1 MAVGYLA
8 SYAARTPPGEVF
20 ETSLEEIAGAMLFEA
35 PVDLDRRP
43 RDVTPPRFAGGPA
56 RRKRLRE
63 AHQRSFACGA
73 STSSAG
79 QAALLPTE
87 PFFADELGDGH
98 AAPPAFS
105 VREFDSL
112 QGGVAR
118 RVVYDEREQPI
129 EWPWE
134 ASQRAT
140 APPQGALA
148 DGAPAPD
155 VDHAAA
161 HISPRPTRTETAGA
175 LTVQMLLCKQVWRPP
190 RETAKAARA
199 QQVFELGRSSIS
211 GVASPTYAP

>member
-1 MAVGYLA
+1 MALIISLCPYVHVARPLATMTGESDDMAVSYVA

-134 ASQRAT
+134 ASQRAA
-140 APPQGALA
+140 APP
-148 DGAPAPD
+148 
-155 VDHAAA
+155 HRA
-161 HISPRPTRTETAGA
+161 H
-175 LTVQMLLCKQVWRPP
+175 
-190 RETAKAARA
+190 
-199 QQVFELGRSSIS
+199 
-211 GVASPTYAP
+211 

>member
-1 MAVGYLA
+1 MALIVSLCPYVHVARPLATMTGESDDMAVSYVA
-8 SYAARTPPGEVF
+8 SYAASTPPGEVF

-56 RRKRLRE
+56 RRKRLHE

-118 RVVYDEREQPI
+118 RV
-129 EWPWE
+129 
-134 ASQRAT
+134 ASTMSESSPSSGHGRPLSARRRPLRA
-140 APPQGALA
+140 
-148 DGAPAPD
+148 
-155 VDHAAA
+155 H
-161 HISPRPTRTETAGA
+161 
-175 LTVQMLLCKQVWRPP
+175 
-190 RETAKAARA
+190 
-199 QQVFELGRSSIS
+199 
-211 GVASPTYAP
+211 